1 VALHAAVAGA
11 LVVSSRMGHRS
22 SFGALE
28 AGGAAIGVEAVNA
41 IPLVH
46 HGPPNPVANDTES
59 QAPQT
64 PVVKPK
70 ERVKEEPPPPDAVP
84 LKLRKSQPKPAPET
98 SARQRFRPLSE
109 LLPNQ
114 LTSQTAPQV
123 SNKAFSAPSG
133 AGRIGAGP
141 HTTLGDQFAGYADQ
155 IRRIVESK
163 WRTDLNVQS
172 APVVIARFDLM
183 RDGSIRNLELVQRS
197 GVTALDNS
205 VQRAIQESVFPPIPP
220 EFTHSYA
227 SIEFTFDLKQ

>member
-1 VALHAAVAGA
+1 VAASADPAGAAAAPVVPHAASAAAAAVAAAHRAVMRAGRFTWA
-11 LVVSSRMGHRS
+11 RLIVCACIMASLQVVSSTVGR
-22 SFGALE
+22 
-28 AGGAAIGVEAVNA
+28 
-41 IPLVH
+41 
-46 HGPPNPVANDTES
+46 
-59 QAPQT
+59 
-64 PVVKPK
+64 
-70 ERVKEEPPPPDAVP
+70 
-84 LKLRKSQPKPAPET
+84 
-98 SARQRFRPLSE
+98 RQ
-109 LLPNQ
+109 
-114 LTSQTAPQV
+114 
-123 SNKAFSAPSG
+123 

-183 RDGSIRNLELVQRS
+183 RDGSVRNLELVQRS

-205 VQRAIQESVFPPIPP
+205 VLRAIQDSVFPPIPP